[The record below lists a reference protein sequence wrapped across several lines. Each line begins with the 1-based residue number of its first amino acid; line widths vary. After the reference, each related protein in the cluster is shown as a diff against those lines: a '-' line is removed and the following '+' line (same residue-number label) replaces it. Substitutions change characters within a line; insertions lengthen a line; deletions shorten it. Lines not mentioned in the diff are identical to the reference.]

1 MPTQALENSK
11 QNQVSGTESS
21 WTIYVNIKYDNNDA
35 KAWDYEL
42 PTMVPFFALPGSRS

>member
-21 WTIYVNIKYDNNDA
+21 WPVYVNVKYDNNDV
-35 KAWDYEL
+35 KAWDCRL
-42 PTMVPFFALPGSRS
+42 LTLVSFSALPGSSS